1 MPILASN
8 RASQNTQ
15 NAIDAE
21 NQYYNNAAAYMD
33 PYTQNAQQDFST
45 GRNLIYSA
53 GTKRL
58 AGPRYGQNPFK
69 YIQSPASLLN
79 QAESGFQT
87 NSAEQF
93 KLNADE
99 SRANSVLNSEG
110 MYGSADNAALDAA
123 INNVATSADMSNYL
137 KMLSKSAGDEF
148 GLTQDYV
155 NQNKMIGEL
164 FKNLNKLEYGAS
176 STMAN
181 NAMRAGQ
188 EESNAY
194 ERETTADRFNSPI
207 NTLIGAAGTG
217 FGIYE
222 RQKTLKQRQAALR
235 KLGLI

>member
-15 NAIDAE
+15 SAIDAE
-21 NQYYNNAAAYMD
+21 NQYYNNAAAYMG
-33 PYTQNAQQDFST
+33 PYTQNAGTDFNT

-53 GTKRL
+53 GSKRL

-69 YIQSPASLLN
+69 YIQSPSSLLQQG
-79 QAESGFQT
+79 QASFQA
-87 NSAEQF
+87 NPAEQF
-93 KLNADE
+93 KLGADE
-99 SRANSVLNSEG
+99 SKANSVMNSEG

-123 INNVATSADMSNYL
+123 INNVATSADMANYL
-137 KMLSKSAGDEF
+137 KELSKSAGDEM
-148 GLTQDYV
+148 GLTKDYE

-176 STMAN
+176 STMAE

-188 EESNAY
+188 QESESYN
-194 ERETTADRFNSPI
+194 RETEASRFNNPI

-222 RQKTLKQRQAALR
+222 RQKTMKNRQAAMR